1 MCGRYSWAQK
11 KKLTPPK
18 NLILPSPPSS
28 VSYNRAPGQDHPII
42 IRSNKKCTWS
52 LAKWGLIPEQKEGNA
67 IPHPINARIETV
79 REKPIFQNSVQQ
91 RRCLIPADGYFEWQK
106 LETQKYP
113 HFHFLNKQD
122 TFAMA
127 GIWNETKKGD
137 QTARSFTILTH
148 SASPNLLHIHHRMP
162 VILQPKDWTAWL
174 ASQTDLDPF
183 LNRYA
188 QCQVTLEAYQVSS
201 RVNKV
206 QHNGPEITE
215 KFTEKQTTL
224 W

>member
-1 MCGRYSWAQK
+1 MCGRYCWAQK

-42 IRSNKKCTWS
+42 IRGNKECTWS

-127 GIWNETKKGD
+127 GIWNETKRGRPNGSVFYNTYPFSVTQFTSHPSPYACHSSTERLD
-137 QTARSFTILTH
+137 SMARFTNRSRSVFKPLC
-148 SASPNLLHIHHRMP
+148 SMPSNLRSVPSKFAGQQSP
-162 VILQPKDWTAWL
+162 A
-174 ASQTDLDPF
+174 
-183 LNRYA
+183 
-188 QCQVTLEAYQVSS
+188 
-201 RVNKV
+201 
-206 QHNGPEITE
+206 
-215 KFTEKQTTL
+215 
-224 W
+224 